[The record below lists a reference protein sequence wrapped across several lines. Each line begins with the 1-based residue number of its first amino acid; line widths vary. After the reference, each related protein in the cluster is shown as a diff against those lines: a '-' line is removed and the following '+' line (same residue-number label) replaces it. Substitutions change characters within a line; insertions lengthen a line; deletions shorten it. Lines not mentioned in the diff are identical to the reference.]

1 MTKLTVAPR
10 NLSDYNDDDR
20 DDDDDNDDDNNSNNN
35 KFLYVNA
42 DETALGSNTKPL
54 IHK

>member
-1 MTKLTVAPR
+1 VYLFL
-10 NLSDYNDDDR
+10 LSDYNDDDR

-42 DETALGSNTKPL
+42 DETALGSNMKPL